1 MEEEA
6 SNKVCVATVSFCREN
21 KIPRKY
27 RSFFHTLRSTG
38 VLEKENYLLIGS
50 LLSFENLI
58 SLQVP

>member
-6 SNKVCVATVSFCREN
+6 SNKVCVTTVIFCREN

-50 LLSFENLI
+50 LL
-58 SLQVP
+58 